1 MGENLCKFLGSCIW
15 NQLMTTWERFLTKCS
30 GMFDELPEDKWL
42 TLRSN
47 IGIENKGHRGMK
59 KNFFLTCMGFSF
71 ILNFHSF
78 NSFYSIL
85 FHFFHSFFSFFF
97 SNFFWGVMCSTTMI
111 RSWRYYLGT
120 KQTESLP
127 HGVDS
132 QVGKT
137 DNWTINKYKMM
148 AGSSKHFKEKQGK
161 VRSWTIRKVV
171 LGQGNRG
178 QRHSKPLK
186 RSGG

>member
-47 IGIENKGHRGMK
+47 IGIENKGHKGMK

-111 RSWRYYLGT
+111 RSWRYYLLISWSWPSASKT
-120 KQTESLP
+120 M
-127 HGVDS
+127 
-132 QVGKT
+132 GKFNFCYWSHT
-137 DNWTINKYKMM
+137 VCSSPYKWTQSIE
-148 AGSSKHFKEKQGK
+148 A
-161 VRSWTIRKVV
+161 
-171 LGQGNRG
+171 
-178 QRHSKPLK
+178 
-186 RSGG
+186 